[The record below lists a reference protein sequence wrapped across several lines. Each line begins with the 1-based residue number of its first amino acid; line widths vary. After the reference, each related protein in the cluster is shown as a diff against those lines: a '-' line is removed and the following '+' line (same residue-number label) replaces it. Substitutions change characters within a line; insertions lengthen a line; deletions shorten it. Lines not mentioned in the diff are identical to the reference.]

1 MNKTSQQSEIA
12 ALTAIYNQGQF
23 SIAIEKAEFLL
34 QFHQN
39 YLDIWNILGLSC
51 IRIGENEK
59 ALLSFKKVVE
69 LNPDYTDA
77 YNNIGYVLQ
86 LQGKFEEAIAAYERA
101 LAIKPDY
108 AMAHNNLGYALQ
120 RQGRL
125 DLAIA
130 AYERA
135 LAIKP
140 DYVEVLYN
148 MGYALQGQGRL
159 EEAIAAYERALAIK
173 PDLAEV
179 CSNLGYALQGQGRLE
194 EAIAAYE
201 RALAIKP
208 DLAEVHNNLGNA
220 LKDQGKLEE
229 AIAAYERA
237 LAIKPDYAMAQNN
250 LGIVLMDRGDLDLV
264 IAAYERALAIKPD
277 YAEAHNNLGY
287 ALQEKG
293 KLDLAIVAYERA
305 LAIKPDYADA
315 QWNLSLALILL
326 GNYKKGWP
334 LYESRITKKINNGKY
349 YIFDKP
355 LWQGE
360 FIGKGTKMLIC
371 SEQGFGDFIQFCRYL
386 VMLKDIGP
394 ELELIVE
401 VPRPLLNIISSLDCT
416 MTLVGKGDKLPEF
429 DVYCHLM
436 SLPLAFGTTVE
447 TIPNRTPYIYTDS
460 NKLQTWRN
468 KLGPQGRPRVGLVWS
483 GSAKHS
489 RDQNRSLKLDQLS
502 NLISIHSIEWH
513 SLQKEYREHD
523 QYFLA
528 NAPEISQHQDALR
541 DFSDT
546 AALVECMDLIISVDT
561 SVAHLAGALGKPVW
575 ILLPFAPDYRWLLDR
590 EDTPWYPTA
599 RLFRQS
605 NIGEWQSV
613 IDHVTSQ
620 VGQFYF

>member
-1 MNKTSQQSEIA
+1 MMNTTSQQSAIA
-12 ALTAIYNQGQF
+12 ELTKIYNQGKF
-23 SIAIEKAEFLL
+23 SIAIETAEFLL
-34 QFHQN
+34 KSYQN
-39 YLDIWNILGLSC
+39 SFDIWNILALSC

-69 LNPDYTDA
+69 FNPDYPDA
-77 YNNIGYVLQ
+77 YNNIGYMLQ
-86 LQGKFEEAIAAYERA
+86 RQGKFEEAIAAYERA

-108 AMAHNNLGYALQ
+108 AMAHNNLGNALK
-120 RQGRL
+120 
-125 DLAIA
+125 D
-130 AYERA
+130 
-135 LAIKP
+135 
-140 DYVEVLYN
+140 
-148 MGYALQGQGRL
+148 QGRL

-173 PDLAEV
+173 PDYAEV
-179 CSNLGYALQGQGRLE
+179 RSNLGYALQGQGRLE

-201 RALAIKP
+201 QALAIKP
-208 DLAEVHNNLGNA
+208 DFAEVRNNLGNA

-237 LAIKPDYAMAQNN
+237 LAIKPGFAMAQNN
-250 LGIVLMDRGDLDLV
+250 LGIVLMEQGDLDQA

-277 YAEAHNNLGY
+277 YVEAHNNLGY
-287 ALQEKG
+287 ALQEQG
-293 KLDLAIVAYERA
+293 DLDQAIAAYERA
-305 LAIKPDYADA
+305 LAIKPDYVEA
-315 QWNLSLALILL
+315 QWNLSLTLILL
-326 GNYKKGWP
+326 GNYKRGWP
-334 LYESRITKKINNGKY
+334 LYESRITKQINKGKY

-360 FIGKGTKMLIC
+360 FIEKGTKMLIC
-371 SEQGFGDFIQFCRYL
+371 SEQGFGDFIQFCRYFA
-386 VMLKDIGP
+386 MLNNIGA
-394 ELELIVE
+394 ELIVE
-401 VPRPLLNIISSLDCT
+401 APRPLLNLISSLECP
-416 MTLVGKGDKLPEF
+416 MALVEKGDKLPEF

-436 SLPLAFGTTVE
+436 SLPFIFGTTVE
-447 TIPNRTPYIYTDS
+447 TIPNRTPYIYADS
-460 NKLQTWRN
+460 NKLQTWRD
-468 KLGPQGRPRVGLVWS
+468 KLGPHGRPRVGLVWS

-489 RDQNRSLKLDQLS
+489 RDRNRSLKLDQLS

-528 NAPEISQHQDALR
+528 NAPAIFQHQDALR

-620 VGQFYF
+620 VGQFWF